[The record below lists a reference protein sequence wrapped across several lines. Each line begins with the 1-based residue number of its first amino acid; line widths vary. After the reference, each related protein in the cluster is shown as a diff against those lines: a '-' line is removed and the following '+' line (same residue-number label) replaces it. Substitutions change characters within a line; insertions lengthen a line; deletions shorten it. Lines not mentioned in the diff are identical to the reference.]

1 MSVHCKKQGDQILI
15 LGNTYPHREAIKRLG
30 AVFNPH
36 LKIWQAKYRDDTWS
50 QAKLLCES
58 LGGAQIGT
66 EPEEAS
72 LPRTEKVPPSSRS
85 LQPAASMEQDGIDE
99 SQTMDKGL
107 TIALSTPI
115 RKTPI
120 AKVSV
125 NSDRGAYTVSEVL
138 EKAASV
144 VAMGFPGLIWIQGEV
159 QNLNFKAQAVYFHLA
174 EGVQGASEANTTT
187 ISASLWGNTL
197 ATLIKKYGREPLM
210 DVIKDGLKIKVL
222 ASLSVYKGRASLSL
236 SVQDIDLEFTKGDLA
251 LNREKLL
258 KELRA
263 KGLDQKNKQ
272 KMFPSFP
279 LRVGLISA
287 SGSRALGDFIHQL
300 EEGRFPGEIVFLSAP
315 MQGEDVPLKL
325 PGVFLELQSKN
336 VDLIVL
342 TRGGGSMAD
351 LRWFDAREVAMAI
364 ANCPVPVIA
373 AIGHQD
379 DLCVAEEISFLR
391 AKTPTAA
398 AEVLLSCFRT
408 LRERL
413 GQITHQLAGL
423 LEFRAHQASLGLAN
437 LPGRIEIALKTRLDL
452 ENERLLKASTLMMH
466 GTFQQIH
473 RGELRLDEAATRL
486 EKEWVHKLAQ
496 LDMTRALLTNKL
508 DQAVTAVFHRTENEL
523 LRLESALAAKDPAP
537 WIDMGWTRLEFSH
550 DPELKLSL
558 VKIGDELKARLKTSL
573 LHLEVKEVIDK
584 SKPIGTQKN

>member
-1 MSVHCKKQGDQILI
+1 LLLNLLTSISSFLIIVICIKSILRSSGVKK
-15 LGNTYPHREAIKRLG
+15 
-30 AVFNPH
+30 
-36 LKIWQAKYRDDTWS
+36 
-50 QAKLLCES
+50 
-58 LGGAQIGT
+58 
-66 EPEEAS
+66 
-72 LPRTEKVPPSSRS
+72 
-85 LQPAASMEQDGIDE
+85 
-99 SQTMDKGL
+99 
-107 TIALSTPI
+107 
-115 RKTPI
+115 
-120 AKVSV
+120 
-125 NSDRGAYTVSEVL
+125 
-138 EKAASV
+138 
-144 VAMGFPGLIWIQGEV
+144 
-159 QNLNFKAQAVYFHLA
+159 
-174 EGVQGASEANTTT
+174 
-187 ISASLWGNTL
+187 
-197 ATLIKKYGREPLM
+197 
-210 DVIKDGLKIKVL
+210 
-222 ASLSVYKGRASLSL
+222 
-236 SVQDIDLEFTKGDLA
+236 
-251 LNREKLL
+251 
-258 KELRA
+258 LRA
-263 KGLDQKNKQ
+263 KGLDQTNKQ

-287 SGSRALGDFIHQL
+287 SGSRALGDFVHQL

-364 ANCPVPVIA
+364 ATCTVPVIA

-486 EKEWVHKLAQ
+486 E
-496 LDMTRALLTNKL
+496 
-508 DQAVTAVFHRTENEL
+508 NEF